1 LKSINNILKIKKN
14 FSELSNIKIKELNK
28 LIFNKS
34 EKPKPKINVTTKDPS
49 HKQVIIP
56 ISNDNTKRFMM
67 ASNEHVANL
76 N

>member
-34 EKPKPKINVTTKDPS
+34 EKPKPKINITTKDPS